1 MVGSSAWRLKLEP
14 GVSCIALMKQFDNT
28 YLLLMSQAA
37 SCSSSSCFYGV
48 GTRAIFWQMR
58 TLKHWDPISSP
69 GHPVSQ
75 KHTVY
80 RVLSSP
86 AALSC
91 PLPDE
96 CTLLQ
101 WFKPTAIFHPLCPI
115 REHLV
120 ILRFRGLTGKVLPT
134 LVGTDWECVIYR
146 TASYSEDYPGQ
157 YVDSRESKKSKSV
170 LIPFETE
177 EALLTKPSRLIDYFI
192 IIQYES
198 SLIS

>member
-1 MVGSSAWRLKLEP
+1 M
-14 GVSCIALMKQFDNT
+14 
-28 YLLLMSQAA
+28 
-37 SCSSSSCFYGV
+37 
-48 GTRAIFWQMR
+48 
-58 TLKHWDPISSP
+58 
-69 GHPVSQ
+69 
-75 KHTVY
+75 
-80 RVLSSP
+80 
-86 AALSC
+86 
-91 PLPDE
+91 
-96 CTLLQ
+96 
-101 WFKPTAIFHPLCPI
+101 
-115 REHLV
+115 